1 MNLLG
6 GRRRSLP
13 VIPMGAARTVAAM
26 EKRETR
32 TVKRMVL
39 FF

>member
-1 MNLLG
+1 M
-6 GRRRSLP
+6 
-13 VIPMGAARTVAAM
+13 IPMGAARTVAAM

-39 FF
+39 FLKKKLERD